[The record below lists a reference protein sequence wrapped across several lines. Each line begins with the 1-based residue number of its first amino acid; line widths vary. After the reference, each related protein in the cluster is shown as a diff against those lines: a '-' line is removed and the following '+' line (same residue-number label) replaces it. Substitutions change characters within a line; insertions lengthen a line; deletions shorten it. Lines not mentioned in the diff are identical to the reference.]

1 MRLQQANSCRILT
14 LGKVSAEHAVGQ
26 KLVYRVIANPLFA
39 WSKPGRK
46 VTYGC

>member
-26 KLVYRVIANPLFA
+26 KLVYRVIANPSL
-39 WSKPGRK
+39 PGRSQA
-46 VTYGC
+46 GR

>member
-26 KLVYRVIANPLFA
+26 KLARIIHERLGMHV
-39 WSKPGRK
+39 GRIDLAA
-46 VTYGC
+46 